1 MIDPVSTPLLITP
14 LLAFGISVIVHAVA
28 LQVFP
33 RVGLLD
39 FPERYG
45 LSRSPI
51 PYPTGILAVAIFVL
65 LFGVLSEFSTDNTSL
80 MAGILILATTSFI
93 DDRAPLPPVLRFSVQ
108 AFVAILLVSGGIRI
122 DAVTNPLPGV
132 LSDASSLVL
141 NSGWA
146 LALSAVFTVVWLLF
160 TINALNWFDG
170 IPGQV
175 SMLSVIAFLTIGFLA
190 VSDRVNQPSLALL
203 AFILAGI
210 ALGALLFD
218 FPPPKLL
225 MGDTGAM
232 FFGLMIGVLTISSGG
247 KVATA
252 FLVLGVPLIDVLFVI
267 VRRLRSGQAPWKGN
281 ATDQHLHHRLL
292 NKGFSPRQVILLT
305 AAIGAA
311 FGITAL
317 FLSTGG
323 KVIAGVLLFL
333 VMVGLSWYSE
343 KK

>member
-45 LSRSPI
+45 LSRTPI
-51 PYPTGILAVAIFVL
+51 PYPTGILAVAAFL
-65 LFGVLSEFSTDNTSL
+65 LLLSIRSEFSTENTSL

-93 DDRAPLPPVLRFSVQ
+93 DDRAPLSPILRFSVQ

-141 NSGWA
+141 SSGWA